1 MSLTPQQRAEALF
14 DQAEKLGLDAPTEDM
29 VAEAI
34 NMAQGEAILHAGGM
48 DAYNLWYGRE
58 VAGIDAVTCK
68 PREDWED

>member
-1 MSLTPQQRAEALF
+1 LIKPRSWVSTLPLKTWWPRPSTWPKAS
-14 DQAEKLGLDAPTEDM
+14 
-29 VAEAI
+29 
-34 NMAQGEAILHAGGM
+34 EAILHAGGM